1 MPILETV
8 KSIVGDILQLGEIRT
23 QGLTADS
30 ALLGALPEFDSMAV
44 VSVLTALEEQFG
56 FVVLDDEI
64 NAETFTTMGSLT
76 HFVEQKLGA

>member
-1 MPILETV
+1 MATLDTV
-8 KSIVGDILQLGEIRT
+8 KSIVGDILQLGDVRT
-23 QGLTADS
+23 QGLSADS

-56 FVVLDDEI
+56 FTVLDDEI

-76 HFVEQKLGA
+76 RFVEQKLGE